1 MKKFLLFTV
10 ALLLS
15 AGVAF
20 AQRGLSSNRVFRGN
34 VVPLSD
40 MVVTEVRGES
50 LASYKLDYYRGVSFQ
65 ADAARAAEVAALV
78 EADAAAAASCET
90 EREGSLLTYALIQ
103 PKPFGRTNRYL
114 CYQARRDGDGWKV
127 TLLYLE
133 GAARLEDL
141 RSAFEKQ

>member
-1 MKKFLLFTV
+1 MKKFLLSAV
-10 ALLLS
+10 AILLF
-15 AGVAF
+15 AGSAF

-50 LASYKLDYYRGVSFQ
+50 LASYKLDYYRGVSFP
-65 ADAARAAEVAALV
+65 ADAALAAEVAALV

-90 EREGSLLTYALIQ
+90 EREGDLLTYALIQ

-114 CYQARRDGDGWKV
+114 CYQARRDGDGWKL

-133 GAARLEDL
+133 GPARLEDL